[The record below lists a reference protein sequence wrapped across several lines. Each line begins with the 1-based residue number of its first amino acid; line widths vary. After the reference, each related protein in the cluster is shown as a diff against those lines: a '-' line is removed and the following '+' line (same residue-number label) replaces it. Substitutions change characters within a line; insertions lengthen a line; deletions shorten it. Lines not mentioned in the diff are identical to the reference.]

1 MEQIKLLNDL
11 ASSLTCYFTGEWNQG
26 QLMHHLKY
34 TLELPEEVLEHI
46 DTIIIR
52 MKTLEKLYTYVG
64 CNNSVWISFQSKNVR
79 TDEFFIGS
87 DFTLFKKKEPYHK
100 N

>member
-52 MKTLEKLYTYVG
+52 TL
-64 CNNSVWISFQSKNVR
+64 
-79 TDEFFIGS
+79 
-87 DFTLFKKKEPYHK
+87 
-100 N
+100 